1 VFLDE
6 AGNLKPL
13 AARLNLENLRG
24 SSAAPPARR
33 VQEKILS
40 NAKRLVSQNAAVPGN
55 QLTGAKVS
63 ILKRLESALGN
74 RKSAEAIF
82 VSEGTLKWHLH
93 NVYGKRD
100 VKTPRAAAP
109 GSRQPDSHRANR
121 LRRRWL
127 ADSSPR
133 STRTTGDGR
142 IGPPLL
148 LAAMAN
154 CAHAFCPGIGEPK
167 LVALLTFAISAQ
179 AGDDR

>member
-100 VKTPRAAAP
+100 VKTPRLLLRARVNLTRIEQTDCDAG
-109 GSRQPDSHRANR
+109 GSPTLPPEAH
-121 LRRRWL
+121 
-127 ADSSPR
+127 
-133 STRTTGDGR
+133 
-142 IGPPLL
+142 GPP
-148 LAAMAN
+148 
-154 CAHAFCPGIGEPK
+154 
-167 LVALLTFAISAQ
+167 VT
-179 AGDDR
+179 AG